1 MTSAGVVRRTT
12 RIGLAILW
20 VVLDVFSVR
29 AEIKDVMKSADIDAI
44 LARSKQG
51 EQVLHRRPNFSI
63 VAGVREGQALPAE
76 TQKDTGTVIH
86 LRKGSGKFTVA
97 GRTYDVAAGDV
108 LHVPR
113 NAPYQIDP
121 GGGRVEYLAIRVRD
135 LGNST
140 PRGSG
145 IGASQGSAV
154 GAARGATATGA
165 GTARG
170 SATGGAVRQM
180 MPDVIKKAVIDATFA
195 KNTENQPIGSPGTPA
210 YSTNYVIYAGRQPP
224 WETHAGCVDIY
235 VIKAGSGVTQLGGK
249 MSNPKEDTPGEM
261 RGDGV
266 TGARSYS
273 IAVGDVVVIPRLE
286 VHHQEPKMPILGY
299 MLLKVW
305 AD

>member
-1 MTSAGVVRRTT
+1 LVKEREMTSARVSRRRT
-12 RIGLAILW
+12 RFGLTLLV
-20 VVLDVFSVR
+20 VVLGGFSLR
-29 AEIKDVMKSADIDAI
+29 AEIKDVMTNAEIDAA

-51 EQVLHRRPNFSI
+51 EQVLHERPNFTI
-63 VAGVREGQALPAE
+63 LAGVREGPALPAD
-76 TQKDTGTVIH
+76 TKKDAGTVIH

-97 GRTYDVAAGDV
+97 GRVHDVAVGDV

-113 NAPYQIDP
+113 NTSYQLDP
-121 GGGRVEYLAIRVRD
+121 VGGRLEYLAIRVRD
-135 LGNST
+135 LGNNT

-145 IGASQGSAV
+145 IGGSPSS
-154 GAARGATATGA
+154 AT
-165 GTARG
+165 RG
-170 SATGGAVRQM
+170 SAAGGTTRQM
-180 MPDVIKKAVIDATFA
+180 MPDVIKKAAVDGILA
-195 KNTENQPIGSPGTPA
+195 KNTTNQSIGSTGTPA

-235 VIKAGSGVTQLGGK
+235 VIKAGSGVTQIGGK
-249 MSNPKEDTPGEM
+249 ISNPKEEAPGEM

-266 TGARSYS
+266 TGARSHN

-286 VHHQEPKMPILGY
+286 AHHQEPKMPILGY